1 MSLVE
6 SAAFFSTSPALD
18 PLPVVCLLG
27 VILPTRLA
35 VRVWLGST
43 DMVWNEVRFELMLE
57 GCGLGIRATSPEER
71 SSGDPR
77 SGGALPASSGDASVL
92 PSHNLFKRIYADG
105 ERAWTH
111 QWEREVE
118 AVVVVVAVHVLEWDL
133 T

>member
-1 MSLVE
+1 MRFCAFFE
-6 SAAFFSTSPALD
+6 SAAFFSTSPVLD

-35 VRVWLGST
+35 VRVWLGSA
-43 DMVWNEVRFELMLE
+43 DMAWNELPFELILE
-57 GCGLGIRATSPEER
+57 GCGLGIRTTSPEER

-77 SGGALPASSGDASVL
+77 SGGALPASSGDPSVF
-92 PSHNLFKRIYADG
+92 PSHNLFKRRYADG

-118 AVVVVVAVHVLEWDL
+118 AVVVVVAVHVLE
-133 T
+133 